1 MPLTSIVHLI
11 CPSLARYVQEEYLTA
26 TLTLTLRSCT
36 ICSTAACPS
45 VDWPC
50 INKLCM
56 FICWA
61 ASNGFSCKPGWLY
74 CTAARQKMEQ
84 KHVVRQPFSYILN
97 YSKEECKISAA
108 FFSSTLLFS
117 IQPLIW
123 TFYFKNLLHTIT
135 FISTNRNYSFI
146 SYSTYYVN
154 TLTFILQISWI
165 LVYHHN
171 LRTSSGFFLSSYGRG
186 AKFMR
191 EIGIAKTWKMATKA
205 VFNC

>member
-11 CPSLARYVQEEYLTA
+11 CPSLARYVQVEYLTA

-108 FFSSTLLFS
+108 FSVALCCFPFNPWYGL
-117 IQPLIW
+117 
-123 TFYFKNLLHTIT
+123 
-135 FISTNRNYSFI
+135 FISRTSFI
-146 SYSTYYVN
+146 QSHLFQLSGT
-154 TLTFILQISWI
+154 THSSLILLI
-165 LVYHHN
+165 
-171 LRTSSGFFLSSYGRG
+171 
-186 AKFMR
+186 M
-191 EIGIAKTWKMATKA
+191 
-205 VFNC
+205 